1 MPNTSAPSPVRS
13 LPKLTTLLWCLLI
26 LMPVLWMYGLLKTY
40 LVNVP
45 FMDDYVWLPFYQKI
59 ARHEFTFH
67 DFFFVQMEH
76 RLTIPCVV
84 AWACNLLSP
93 GKIIWHN
100 WISFAQLVVILCGI
114 GWLLVRTGGGGLRR
128 WMPVLAISSWVV
140 FSPAQFSTLLWSDC
154 MSSFM
159 PVAFLVLVLVA
170 FHLRVRLWTK
180 FALCCAFAWL
190 GTNSFA
196 SGMNAWLL
204 LVPLILWSDQ
214 IQGNAGRKW
223 FLVAWAVAFV
233 ITMAFYFHG
242 LTNQAQPEFSYQ
254 QEHEE
259 TMMKHVGSFFASP
272 LTSLRFVITF
282 SGGLIGKG
290 TFLDVREATFASG
303 LALIGVL
310 VLAIM
315 FMVRSFKDITLR
327 SRLLPWIVF
336 GLYTCATGAMVGL
349 GRLYASKDMEGALW
363 NRYTPHVVPIIV
375 ASAVLIVLMGN
386 ELAKRREGMRA
397 WVASTRSGFVGAFI
411 VLLICGWSYG
421 IKHMD
426 AWHSSRLRDATCQ
439 LFAKVLRRT
448 DIEGPTRTRTMQFA
462 VEMDDLG
469 LLKPPMLK
477 NRLLSNFIVKETPMA
492 IQTARVDVVETSGNG
507 KFEVEGSAF
516 LPFHERVADG
526 VFLTYRD
533 DKGQWIIFSVGQV
546 KEEPTYLNRMITV
559 DMQFLHQRYPDFRR
573 TYGFFDIR
581 FDIEEIPAGKRDI
594 ALWAFDFKKQTARRI
609 AGDYKV
615 DTAAGTIVQVGVN
628 PNAAE
633 DAKDAPQ

>member
-1 MPNTSAPSPVRS
+1 METTSASPSRS
-13 LPKLTTLLWCLLI
+13 FPKLLKSAFWWA
-26 LMPVLWMYGLLKTY
+26 MVLYPIYWVYCLLKTY

-59 ARHEFTFH
+59 ARHEFTFQ

-76 RLTIPCVV
+76 RLTIACVM

-100 WISFAQLVVILCGI
+100 WISFFQLILILCSI

-128 WMPVLAISSWVV
+128 WMPVLALSAWVV
-140 FSPAQFSTLLWSDC
+140 FTPAQFSTLLWSDC

-159 PVAFLVLVLVA
+159 PVAFLVLALVA
-170 FHLRVRLWTK
+170 FHLRVRLWLK
-180 FALCCAFAWL
+180 FLLCFAFVWL
-190 GTNSFA
+190 GTYSFA
-196 SGMNAWLL
+196 SGINAWLL
-204 LVPLILWSDQ
+204 MVPLILWSDQ
-214 IQGNAGRKW
+214 IESAAGRKW
-223 FLVAWAVAFV
+223 FLIGWSVAFV
-233 ITMAFYFHG
+233 GTMACYFHG

-254 QEHEE
+254 QEHEV

-272 LTSLRFVITF
+272 MTSLRFVITF

-290 TFLDVREATFASG
+290 TFLDVREASFGSG
-303 LALIGVL
+303 LIFIGVL
-310 VLAIM
+310 ILATV
-315 FMVRSFKDITLR
+315 FVVRNFKDVILR

-336 GLYTCATGAMVGL
+336 GLYTCGTGAMVGL

-363 NRYTPHVVPIIV
+363 NRYTPHVVPLVV
-375 ASAVLIVLMGN
+375 ACIVLIVFMGN
-386 ELAKRREGMRA
+386 ELAQRREGMRA
-397 WVASTRSGFVGAFI
+397 WVATTRSGFAGGFI

-421 IKHMD
+421 IKNLD

-448 DIEGPTRTRTMQFA
+448 DIEGPTRPRTMEFA
-462 VEMDDLG
+462 VAMDDLG

-477 NRLLSNFIVKETPMA
+477 NRLLSNFTVKDGPMA
-492 IQTARVDVVETSGNG
+492 IQTARIDVVETSGNG

-526 VFLTYRD
+526 VFLTYKD
-533 DKGQWIIFSVGQV
+533 DQGQWVIFSVGQV
-546 KEEPTYLNRMITV
+546 KEEPVYLHRIITV

-581 FDIEEIPAGKRDI
+581 FDIEEIPAGKREL
-594 ALWAFDFKKQTARRI
+594 ALWAFDFKKQIARRI

-615 DTAAGTIVQVGVN
+615 DTAAGTIVQVGSN
-628 PNAAE
+628 PSAVE
-633 DAKDAPQ
+633 DAKEEQR